1 MAWAGI
7 FLGVI
12 AGLFAAVYGYAAFG
26 LPVWL
31 CLLMYP
37 AAGTAVTLAATA
49 LLAWRS
55 FPPGPAGGAGVCQ
68 REAAAA

>member
-7 FLGVI
+7 FLGMI
-12 AGLFAAVYGYAAFG
+12 AGLFAAVFGYAAFG
-26 LPVWL
+26 LPLWL
-31 CLLMYP
+31 SLLMYP
-37 AAGTAVTLAATA
+37 AAGTVVALAVTV

-55 FPPGPAGGAGVCQ
+55 FPSGPAGGAGHCW